1 MGKSKQTRS
10 FEETLARLTEIV
22 ASLEGGELE
31 LDRSLELF
39 SEGKE
44 LIKHCN
50 EHLVEAEERIKTLV
64 ESADGLTEIP
74 GLKGQSGGGD

>member
-1 MGKSKQTRS
+1 MGKSKKTQS
-10 FEETLARLTEIV
+10 FEETLKRLTEIV

-44 LIKHCN
+44 LVKRCN
-50 EHLVEAEERIKTLV
+50 EHLIEAEERIKTLV
-64 ESADGLTEIP
+64 ESADGLTELP
-74 GLKGQSGGGD
+74 GLQGQNGGGD